1 MAWFD
6 AAALFTSMKLRR
18 VTVFIG
24 IGERIQIINKQ
35 VRTAVEGR
43 DKGFIQELAKKQVDC
58 GAKMLDLNI
67 GPQKKAGPEV
77 MEWLVNTVQEVVDVP
92 LSLDT
97 TNAEAIE
104 AGIKQCK
111 QKPIINSTNAD
122 PARMGVLFP
131 LAAKHDVGII
141 ALTLR
146 ATGLPVSADARVGIV
161 AEDLLPAAEEAGVD
175 MEKIYID
182 PLAMT
187 VNGTQEHAPEVLQTT
202 QIVKQMMD
210 PPLHMTCGLSNV
222 SNGAPEDVRMVLNR
236 VYLVMLMGAGMDTT
250 ILDPLDRKLM
260 DTIPIVENRDDSTPL
275 GKVYLAL
282 ADACATG
289 EEFDTSICDMN
300 NPEQAEVAKTY
311 RILTNKVIYAHNYLK
326 L

>member
-1 MAWFD
+1 M
-6 AAALFTSMKLRR
+6 
-18 VTVFIG
+18 FIG
-24 IGERIQIINKQ
+24 IGERIQIINKN
-35 VRTAVEGR
+35 VRAAVEGR
-43 DKGFIQELAKKQVDC
+43 DKAFIEDLAKKQVES

-77 MEWLVNTVQEVVDVP
+77 MDWLVNTVQEVVDVP

-104 AGIKQCK
+104 AGLKLCK

-131 LAAKHDVGII
+131 LAAKFDANII
-141 ALTLR
+141 TLTLR
-146 ATGLPVSADARVGIV
+146 ATGLPVSADARVGILM
-161 AEDLLPAAEEAGVD
+161 EDLLPAAEQVGLN
-175 MEKIYID
+175 MQNIYVD

-187 VNGTQEHAPEVLQTT
+187 VSGTQEHAPEVVNATLVT
-202 QIVKQMMD
+202 KQVME

-222 SNGAPEDVRMVLNR
+222 SNGAPEDVRLVLNR
-236 VYLVMLMGAGMDTT
+236 VYLVMLMGAGMDSA
-250 ILDPLDRKLM
+250 ILDPFDKKLM
-260 DTIPIVENRDDSTPL
+260 ETITLLENRDDSTAL

-282 ADACATG
+282 YDACATG
-289 EEFDTSICDMN
+289 DEFDPSIIDMTD
-300 NPEQAEVAKTY
+300 PDQAAVAKTV
-311 RILTNKVIYAHNYLK
+311 RVLQNKVIYAHNYLN

>member
-1 MAWFD
+1 M
-6 AAALFTSMKLRR
+6 
-18 VTVFIG
+18 FIG
-24 IGERIQIINKQ
+24 IGERIQIINKN
-35 VRTAVEGR
+35 VRAAIEGR
-43 DKGFIQELAKKQVDC
+43 DKAFIQDLAKKQVES

-77 MEWLVNTVQEVVDVP
+77 MDWLVNTVQEVVDVP

-104 AGIKQCK
+104 AGLKLCK

-131 LAAKHDVGII
+131 LAAKFGANII
-141 ALTLR
+141 TLTLR
-146 ATGLPVSADARVGIV
+146 ATGLPVSADARVGILM
-161 AEDLLPAAEEAGVD
+161 EDLLPAAEQAGLN
-175 MEKIYID
+175 MQNIYVD

-187 VNGTQEHAPEVLQTT
+187 VSGTQEHAPEVINATLVT
-202 QIVKQMMD
+202 KQLME

-222 SNGAPEDVRMVLNR
+222 SNGAPEDVRLVLNR
-236 VYLVMLMGAGMDTT
+236 VYLVMLMGAGMDSA
-250 ILDPLDRKLM
+250 ILDPFDKKLM
-260 DTIPIVENRDDSTPL
+260 ETITLLENRDDSTAL

-282 ADACATG
+282 YDACATG
-289 EEFDTSICDMN
+289 DEFDPSIVDMTD
-300 NPEQAEVAKTY
+300 PDQAAVAKTV
-311 RILTNKVIYAHNYLK
+311 RVLQNKVIYAHNYLN

>member
-1 MAWFD
+1 M
-6 AAALFTSMKLRR
+6 
-18 VTVFIG
+18 FIG
-24 IGERIQIINKQ
+24 IGERIQIINKN
-35 VRTAVEGR
+35 VRAAVEGR
-43 DKGFIQELAKKQVDC
+43 DKAFIQDLAKKQVDS

-77 MEWLVNTVQEVVDVP
+77 MDWLVNTVQEEVDVP

-104 AGIKQCK
+104 AGLKLCK

-131 LAAKHDVGII
+131 LAAKFDANII
-141 ALTLR
+141 TLTLR
-146 ATGLPVSADARVGIV
+146 ATGLPVSADARVGILM
-161 AEDLLPAAEEAGVD
+161 EDLLPAAEQAGLN
-175 MEKIYID
+175 MQNIYVD

-187 VNGTQEHAPEVLQTT
+187 VSGTQEHAPEVVNATLVT
-202 QIVKQMMD
+202 KQLME

-222 SNGAPEDVRMVLNR
+222 SNGAPEDVRLVLNR
-236 VYLVMLMGAGMDTT
+236 VYLVMLMGAGMDSA
-250 ILDPLDRKLM
+250 ILDPFDKKLM
-260 DTIPIVENRDDSTPL
+260 EMITLLENRDDSTAL

-282 ADACATG
+282 YDACATG
-289 EEFDTSICDMN
+289 DEFDPSIIDMTD
-300 NPEQAEVAKTY
+300 PDQAAVAKTV
-311 RILTNKVIYAHNYLK
+311 RVLQNKVIYAHNYLN

>member
-1 MAWFD
+1 M
-6 AAALFTSMKLRR
+6 
-18 VTVFIG
+18 FIG
-24 IGERIQIINKQ
+24 IGERIQIINKN
-35 VRTAVEGR
+35 VRAAVEGR
-43 DKGFIQELAKKQVDC
+43 DKAFIQDLAKKQVES

-77 MEWLVNTVQEVVDVP
+77 MDWLVNTVQEVVDVP

-104 AGIKQCK
+104 AGLKLCK

-131 LAAKHDVGII
+131 LAAKFGANII
-141 ALTLR
+141 TLTLR
-146 ATGLPVSADARVGIV
+146 ATGLPVSADARVGILI
-161 AEDLLPAAEEAGVD
+161 EDLLPAAEQAGLN
-175 MEKIYID
+175 MQNIYVD

-187 VNGTQEHAPEVLQTT
+187 VSGTQEHAPEVINATLVT
-202 QIVKQMMD
+202 KQLME

-222 SNGAPEDVRMVLNR
+222 SNGAPEDVRLVLNR
-236 VYLVMLMGAGMDTT
+236 VYLVMLMGAGMDSA
-250 ILDPLDRKLM
+250 ILDPFDKKLM
-260 DTIPIVENRDDSTPL
+260 ETITLLENRDDSTAL

-282 ADACATG
+282 YDACATG
-289 EEFDTSICDMN
+289 EEFDPSIVDMTD
-300 NPEQAEVAKTY
+300 PDQAAVAKTV
-311 RILTNKVIYAHNYLK
+311 RVLQNKVIYAHNYLN